1 MKKSFQTLITSV
13 LLSFYVIASLGIGVH
28 ECSRN
33 GSINIRLFAYSR
45 SCNAIH
51 PVCNCFHHHHDGI
64 PEHQHHSSN
73 CCHTTIYQLSQDYDI
88 VSFNNAAV
96 SASIDS
102 NSHVYIISNFEDSA
116 INNSSALFCESA
128 YTPPPLP
135 IDINPYSFC
144 SQWRL

>member
-1 MKKSFQTLITSV
+1 MKKSFQTILALV
-13 LLSFYVIASLGIGVH
+13 FLSSYVVASLGIGVH
-28 ECSRN
+28 ECSRS

-45 SCNAIH
+45 SCDAVH

-73 CCHTTIYQLSQDYDI
+73 CCHTTIYQISQDYDI
-88 VSFNNAAV
+88 VSFNHSAV

-102 NSHVYIISNFEDSA
+102 NSQDYIISNFEDSA
-116 INNSSALFCESA
+116 INGTALFSNSA